1 MGQKRSNREVI
12 KKNKFLNF
20 KQFFIMLLYNPYDLI
35 IIQKNVIPQEN
46 IEELMLL
53 TNNTKDIAQATIVN
67 DEIPEGETN
76 TEVRNTLWYS
86 MPEEMGK
93 NLEEAVAACF
103 RNFVVPRYNCEFKSY
118 EPVQF
123 LGYPV
128 GGHYR
133 GHIDGESFNF
143 ETRQWESCM
152 PRDVSF
158 LFYLNDQYGGGELEF
173 YDLGLTIK
181 PKKGMMIAFPSYKE
195 FAHKVHPVTWGH
207 RYTLVSWVK
216 TQKNLYDTIPR
227 PGISK
232 N

>member
-1 MGQKRSNREVI
+1 
-12 KKNKFLNF
+12 
-20 KQFFIMLLYNPYDLI
+20 
-35 IIQKNVIPQEN
+35 
-46 IEELMLL
+46 MLL
-53 TNNTKDIAQATIVN
+53 TNNTKDIHQATIIN
-67 DEIPEGETN
+67 KNKEEEDSHEEDL
-76 TEVRNTLWYS
+76 EVRNTLWYNIT
-86 MPEEMGK
+86 EEMSHK
-93 NLEEAVAACF
+93 LESAVSGCF
-103 RNFVVPRYNCEFKSY
+103 RDIIVPKYNCEFKSY

-128 GGHYR
+128 GGHYK
-133 GHIDGESFNF
+133 GHNDGESFNLK
-143 ETRQWESCM
+143 TRQWERLM
-152 PRDVSF
+152 DRDVSF

-207 RYTLVSWVK
+207 RYSLVSWVA

-227 PGISK
+227 PGISE

>member
-1 MGQKRSNREVI
+1 MS
-12 KKNKFLNF
+12 L
-20 KQFFIMLLYNPYDLI
+20 MLYNPYDLI
-35 IIQKNVIPQEN
+35 IMIQNVIPQEN
-46 IEELMLL
+46 IEEIMLL
-53 TNNTKDIAQATIVN
+53 TNNKKDISQSTIIN
-67 DEIPEGETN
+67 DKKEGGETN
-76 TEVRNTLWYS
+76 TEIRNTLWYNITD
-86 MPEEMGK
+86 EMSHK
-93 NLEEAVAACF
+93 LEEAVAGCF
-103 RNFVVPRYNCEFKSY
+103 REHIAPRYNCEFKSY

-158 LFYLNDQYGGGELEF
+158 LFYLNDQYGGGEVEF

-181 PKKGMMIAFPSYKE
+181 PKNGMMIAFPSYKV
-195 FAHKVHPVTWGH
+195 FALKLHPVTWGH

>member
-1 MGQKRSNREVI
+1 MS
-12 KKNKFLNF
+12 L
-20 KQFFIMLLYNPYDLI
+20 MLYNPYDLI
-35 IIQKNVIPQEN
+35 IMIQNVIPQEN
-46 IEELMLL
+46 IEEIMLL
-53 TNNTKDIAQATIVN
+53 TNNTKDISQATIIN
-67 DEIPEGETN
+67 DKKEGGETN
-76 TEVRNTLWYS
+76 TEVRNTLWYNITD
-86 MPEEMGK
+86 EMSHK
-93 NLEEAVAACF
+93 LEEAVAGCF
-103 RNFVVPRYNCEFKSY
+103 REHIAPRYNCEFKSY

-128 GGHYR
+128 GGHYK
-133 GHIDGESFNF
+133 GHNDGESFNLK
-143 ETRQWESCM
+143 TRQWEPIM

-181 PKKGMMIAFPSYKE
+181 PKKGMMIAFPSYKD

-207 RYTLVSWVK
+207 RYSLVSWVA

-227 PGISK
+227 PGVPK

>member
-1 MGQKRSNREVI
+1 MS
-12 KKNKFLNF
+12 L
-20 KQFFIMLLYNPYDLI
+20 MLYNPYDLI
-35 IIQKNVIPQEN
+35 IMIQNVIPQEN
-46 IEELMLL
+46 IEEIMLL
-53 TNNTKDIAQATIVN
+53 TNNTKDISQATIIN
-67 DEIPEGETN
+67 DKKEGGETN
-76 TEVRNTLWYS
+76 TEIRNTLWYNLTD
-86 MPEEMGK
+86 EMSHK
-93 NLEEAVAACF
+93 LEEAVAGCF
-103 RNFVVPRYNCEFKSY
+103 REHIAPRYNCEFKSY

>member
-1 MGQKRSNREVI
+1 M
-12 KKNKFLNF
+12 
-20 KQFFIMLLYNPYDLI
+20 MLYNPYDLI
-35 IIQKNVIPQEN
+35 IIKENIIPQDN
-46 IEELMLL
+46 IEEIMLL
-53 TNNTKDIAQATIVN
+53 TNNTESITNATIINN
-67 DEIPEGETN
+67 DKENN
-76 TEVRNTLWYS
+76 TETDLKTRNTLWYGIT
-86 MPEEMGK
+86 EEMSK
-93 NLEEAVAACF
+93 KLEEAVAGCF
-103 RNFVVPRYNCEFKSY
+103 KQFVAPRYNCQFKSY

-128 GGHYR
+128 GGHYK
-133 GHIDGESFNF
+133 GHNDGESFNMK
-143 ETRQWESCM
+143 TRQWESCM

-207 RYTLVSWVK
+207 RYSLVSWVA

-227 PGISK
+227 QGIPKS
-232 N
+232 

>member
-1 MGQKRSNREVI
+1 MS
-12 KKNKFLNF
+12 L
-20 KQFFIMLLYNPYDLI
+20 MLYNPYDLI
-35 IIQKNVIPQEN
+35 IMIQNVIPQEN
-46 IEELMLL
+46 IEEIMLL
-53 TNNTKDIAQATIVN
+53 TNNTKDISHATVIN
-67 DEIPEGETN
+67 KNKEDGHEKDL
-76 TEVRNTLWYS
+76 EVRNTLWYNITD
-86 MPEEMGK
+86 EMSHK
-93 NLEEAVAACF
+93 LEEAVAGCF
-103 RNFVVPRYNCEFKSY
+103 REHIAPRYNCEFKSY

>member
-1 MGQKRSNREVI
+1 MSE
-12 KKNKFLNF
+12 
-20 KQFFIMLLYNPYDLI
+20 MLYNPYDLI
-35 IIQKNVIPQEN
+35 LIKENVIPQEN
-46 IEELMLL
+46 IEEIMLL
-53 TNNTKDIAQATIVN
+53 TNNKDTSQATTINN
-67 DEIPEGETN
+67 DDKEKPN
-76 TEVRNTLWYS
+76 TDLEVRNTLWYHIT
-86 MPEEMGK
+86 EEMSYHF
-93 NLEEAVAACF
+93 EQAVAQCF
-103 RNFVVPRYNCEFKSY
+103 REYVIPKYNCEFKSY

-133 GHIDGESFNF
+133 GHNDGEAFNN
-143 ETRQWESCM
+143 ETRQWESIM
-152 PRDVSF
+152 DRDVSF

-181 PKKGMMIAFPSYKE
+181 PKKGMMIAFPSYKD

-207 RYTLVSWVK
+207 RYSLVSWVA

>member
-1 MGQKRSNREVI
+1 MTE
-12 KKNKFLNF
+12 
-20 KQFFIMLLYNPYDLI
+20 MLYNPYDLI
-35 IIQKNVIPQEN
+35 IIKEKVIPQEN

-53 TNNTKDIAQATIVN
+53 TNNTKDISQATIINN
-67 DEIPEGETN
+67 DKADNSETN
-76 TEVRNTLWYS
+76 LEVRNTLWYNI
-86 MPEEMGK
+86 PEEMAK
-93 NLEEAVAACF
+93 NLEQAVAACF
-103 RNFVVPRYNCEFKSY
+103 REHIAPKYNCQFKSY

-128 GGHYR
+128 GGHYK
-133 GHIDGESFNF
+133 GHNDGEIFNDK
-143 ETRQWESCM
+143 TRQWEKTM
-152 PRDVSF
+152 ERDVSF

-181 PKKGMMIAFPSYKE
+181 PKKGMLIAFPSYKD

-207 RYTLVSWVK
+207 RYSLVCWVE

-227 PGISK
+227 PGIPK